1 MENWKLAFR
10 RDDRTVCTAGEMGK
24 VVCYNVDS
32 AEETLKKETTDIFAT
47 AIATVNFKITFIN

>member
-24 VVCYNVDS
+24 VVCFNVDS
-32 AEETLKKETTDIFAT
+32 AEETFKKETSDIFAT
-47 AIATVNFKITFIN
+47 AISTVKIKQMLF